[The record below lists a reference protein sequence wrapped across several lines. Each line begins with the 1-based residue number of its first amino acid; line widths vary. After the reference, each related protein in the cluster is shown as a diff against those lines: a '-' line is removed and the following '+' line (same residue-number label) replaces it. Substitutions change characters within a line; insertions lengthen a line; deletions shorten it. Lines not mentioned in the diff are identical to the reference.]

1 MDTAELLRFL
11 RDANQHGYAAGG
23 AVRTRREPDGSTTIA
38 YASEDWSAHDNFFGG
53 EPYGGR
59 LVVSRAGRP
68 VWMVVYYGRVDGPAT
83 LVQPVYSFLQRAL
96 REAPDDFPVRGPA
109 ELRGEAFTYRSAYH
123 GDLRSFRGEETIDR
137 SGQPVYAA
145 WFSGGLVDQRAGD

>member
-23 AVRTRREPDGSTTIA
+23 AAETRREPDGSTTIA
-38 YASEDWSAHDNFFGG
+38 YASEGWSAHDSFFGG

-68 VWMVVYYGRVDGPAT
+68 VWIVVYYGRVDGPAP

-96 REAPDDFPVRGPA
+96 RAAPDDFPVRGPA
-109 ELRGEAFTYRSAYH
+109 ELRGDDFTYRCVH
-123 GDLRSFRGEETIDR
+123 QGDVRGFRGEEAIEHR
-137 SGQPVYAA
+137 GGPVYAA